1 MTGVTATREGAASKH
16 ELLRDALTELC
27 RSELSPGDQLPSE
40 RELCEQHSVSR
51 TTVRDA
57 VGHLVSDGLLVR
69 VPGKGTFVAERQ
81 IRSRLHLASFH
92 QDMRRLGHIPS
103 TVVFSAELAL
113 PPPATTSAL
122 GLRARDRAVHVRR
135 LLRADATPIGLDDAW
150 YHAGEL
156 PGLLDHDLSASIY
169 DTIDQRY
176 DKRLD
181 RAEQTVRAVAAD
193 EVVATLV
200 GIEPGSPVFLFDR
213 ISFHG
218 DTPLEHTR
226 SWYRSDRYEL
236 QMSLGI

>member
-1 MTGVTATREGAASKH
+1 VAKNER
-16 ELLRDALTELC
+16 LRQALVALC

-40 RELCEQHSVSR
+40 RELCEEYDVSR

-57 VGHLVSDGLLVR
+57 VGRLVSDGLLVR

-92 QDMRRLGHIPS
+92 EDMRRLGFTPT
-103 TVVFSAELAL
+103 TVVFSAEIAD
-113 PPPATTSAL
+113 PPAATTAAL
-122 GLRARDRAVHVRR
+122 GLRARDRAYHVRR
-135 LLRADATPIGLDDAW
+135 LLLADQAPVGLDDAW

-156 PGLLDHDLSASIY
+156 PGLLQQDLKGSIY
-169 DTIDQRY
+169 EAVDTHFG
-176 DKRLD
+176 KRLD

-193 EVVATLV
+193 EVVATLL
-200 GIEPGSPVFLFDR
+200 GIPPDSPVFLFDR
-213 ISFHG
+213 TSFHG
-218 DTPLEHTR
+218 DTALEHTR